1 MKPSP
6 DSVSLVNEFLSSHG
20 VTAQTI
26 SPAGD
31 WLSFSVPVSQ
41 ANEMFDADFQ
51 VFEHSETGQQS
62 VRTLAYSIPTELQG
76 HLDLVHPTITY
87 VLLLLLDFIPS
98 CPDALEPRA
107 CQLVVISLPT
117 IAHAYPYFVPD
128 AWHWMIRGF

>member
-87 VLLLLLDFIPS
+87 VPDTFSPLLL
-98 CPDALEPRA
+98 
-107 CQLVVISLPT
+107 
-117 IAHAYPYFVPD
+117 
-128 AWHWMIRGF
+128 